1 VSDICDPLRSNEVNF
16 GVLMKTFLTI
26 LLISLLLSQCGG
38 AKQAQKETAASSD
51 AATNAIHKD
60 WKTVNVPIA
69 DLTLSLPPELSK
81 ESSSSDPIKNGD
93 VTWTNHYYTWAK
105 PNDNSDSP
113 PYEAEVSLTNW
124 DKDFPPE
131 ARGLSP
137 EAMLALD
144 YSGDERQKNNGTAP
158 IEELSYLEIDG
169 VKGEFFRAGEGE
181 DKNRIWLHW
190 HTFRYHKDKAQRLV
204 IRVAGERNN
213 LAKLTEIIHSAR
225 LARK

>member
-1 VSDICDPLRSNEVNF
+1 
-16 GVLMKTFLTI
+16 MKTFLII

-38 AKQAQKETAASSD
+38 AKQAQKETAGRSD
-51 AATNAIHKD
+51 ARTSGTQKD
-60 WKTVNVPIA
+60 WKTVNVAIA

-81 ESSSSDPIKNGD
+81 ESSSSEPTKNGD
-93 VTWTNHYYTWAK
+93 VTWTNYYYTWGK
-105 PNDNSDSP
+105 PSENPNLP
-113 PYEAEVSLTNW
+113 PYEAEVSITNW

-131 ARGLSP
+131 AHGLSP

-144 YSGDERQKNNGTAP
+144 YSADERQKNNGTAP
-158 IEELSYLEIDG
+158 IEELNYLEIDG

-190 HTFRYHKDKAQRLV
+190 HTFRYHKDEAQRLV
-204 IRVAGERNN
+204 IKVSGERNN
-213 LAKLTEIIHSAR
+213 LEKLTAIIHSAR